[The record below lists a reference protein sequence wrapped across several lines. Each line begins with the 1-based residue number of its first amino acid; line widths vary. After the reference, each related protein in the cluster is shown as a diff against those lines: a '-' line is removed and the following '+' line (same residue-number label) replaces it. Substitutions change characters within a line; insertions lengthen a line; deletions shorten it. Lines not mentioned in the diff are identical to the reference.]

1 MEIKDYQKLG
11 GYQYAYETGTV
22 IKKETI
28 KPGQYFIIDFSK
40 TSLGSNTLNTIKFD
54 AQKMKLLIETID
66 LGKEWKSAFKSN
78 LNDIPILFKYLG
90 ENKAIEPLTGEIFII
105 AFQSEQKNFI
115 HKEYKRDDFDY
126 LFENQKYYN
135 EYKNFP
141 LIISGEDIYFQ
152 RPKNE
157 NKLQYYQLAKKL
169 NLKQLIQNLI
179 QKYQLDFM
187 KNYQEVVQTRIY
199 DIVSVDNIMY
209 NLDKQL
215 EKNQTLKKEK
225 KKN

>member
-1 MEIKDYQKLG
+1 MDIKDYQKLG
-11 GYQYAYETGTV
+11 GYQYAYETVTV

-28 KPGQYFIIDFSK
+28 KPGEYFIIDFSK
-40 TSLGSNTLNTIKFD
+40 TSLRSNTLNAIKFD
-54 AQKMKLLIETID
+54 AKKMKLLIETID
-66 LGKEWKSAFKSN
+66 LGKEWRSAFKSN

-105 AFQSEQKNFI
+105 AFQSEQKNLI

-126 LFENQKYYN
+126 LFENQEYYN

-152 RPKNE
+152 RPKNDS
-157 NKLQYYQLAKKL
+157 KIKYYQVAKKL

-179 QKYQLDFM
+179 QKYQLDFI
-187 KNYQEVVQTRIY
+187 KNYQEIVQTRFY
-199 DIVSVDNIMY
+199 DIANVDNIMY
-209 NLDKQL
+209 DFDRNL
-215 EKNQTLKKEK
+215 EENISLKKKLK
-225 KKN
+225 K

>member
-1 MEIKDYQKLG
+1 MNTKDYQKLG
-11 GYQYAYETGTV
+11 GYQYAYETETV

-28 KPGQYFIIDFSK
+28 KPGEYFIIDFSK

-54 AQKMKLLIETID
+54 VKKMKLLIETIN

-105 AFQSEQKNFI
+105 TFQSKQKNLI

-135 EYKNFP
+135 KYRTFP
-141 LIISGEDIYFQ
+141 LIISGENIYFQ
-152 RPKNE
+152 RPTNE
-157 NKLQYYQLAKKL
+157 SKIKYYQVAKKL

-179 QKYQLDFM
+179 QKYQLDFIR
-187 KNYQEVVQTRIY
+187 NYQEVVQTRFY
-199 DIVSVDNIMY
+199 DIANVDNIMY
-209 NLDKQL
+209 DFDRNL
-215 EKNQTLKKEK
+215 EENISLKKKLK
-225 KKN
+225 K

>member
-1 MEIKDYQKLG
+1 MDIEEYRELG
-11 GYQYAYETGTV
+11 GYQYAYETVTV

-28 KPGQYFIIDFSK
+28 QPGEYFIIDFSK
-40 TSLGSNTLNTIKFD
+40 TNLGSNTLNAVKFD
-54 AQKMKLLIETID
+54 ASKIKLSIETID
-66 LGKEWKSAFKSN
+66 LGKEWKSAFQS
-78 LNDIPILFKYLG
+78 DWDDVPILFKYLG
-90 ENKAIEPLTGEIFII
+90 KNKAIEPLTGEIFII

-199 DIVSVDNIMY
+199 DIASVDNIMY
-209 NLDKQL
+209 NLDKPL